1 MSTAPLYL
9 SASQVA
15 ELIQV
20 DEKTVLRW
28 SLEDATMPVLR
39 RGRVVRFPRER
50 LLTWLERQ
58 EPRALVRDRHQI
70 VERAMRHRLPT
81 ISGNAE
87 LVEVGGLMSY
97 GGSTLDSSRRAAAY
111 VDKILKGAKPADL
124 PVDQPTKFELVVN
137 LRTATALGLT
147 IPPSL
152 LQRADQVIQ

>member
-58 EPRALVRDRHQI
+58 EPRGSAQGRRKAVL
-70 VERAMRHRLPT
+70 
-81 ISGNAE
+81 
-87 LVEVGGLMSY
+87 EV
-97 GGSTLDSSRRAAAY
+97 T
-111 VDKILKGAKPADL
+111 
-124 PVDQPTKFELVVN
+124 N
-137 LRTATALGLT
+137 
-147 IPPSL
+147 
-152 LQRADQVIQ
+152 

>member
-28 SLEDATMPVLR
+28 SLEDASMPVLR

-58 EPRALVRDRHQI
+58 EPRSSAQGRRKVV
-70 VERAMRHRLPT
+70 VEG
-81 ISGNAE
+81 GN
-87 LVEVGGLMSY
+87 
-97 GGSTLDSSRRAAAY
+97 
-111 VDKILKGAKPADL
+111 
-124 PVDQPTKFELVVN
+124 
-137 LRTATALGLT
+137 
-147 IPPSL
+147 
-152 LQRADQVIQ
+152 